1 MASSATP
8 SGAEPV
14 GTLSASGSFTGKIR
28 HIKIASAYNTSVF
41 YGDFVKLVAAG
52 TVEKA
57 AVTTAVVAGTVG
69 IFVGCAYTDPNTK
82 QKTFSQYWPA
92 DTVASDAVA
101 YVVDDPK
108 LVFQM
113 QGDGSIAQTG
123 LGNNVQAISTAGST
137 DIGRSRNAL
146 DASTI
151 ATTNTFPL
159 RIVDFVDGPDSA
171 VGDSFTDC
179 IVTWLPGSHAYDTA
193 LGV

>member
-146 DASTI
+146 DASSI

>member
-28 HIKIASAYNTSVF
+28 HIKIASAYDTSVF

-69 IFVGCAYTDPNTK
+69 IFVGRAYTDPNTT

>member
-1 MASSATP
+1 MATSATP
-8 SGAEPV
+8 MGAEPV
-14 GTLSASGSFTGKIR
+14 GTLSASGSFTGKVR
-28 HIKIASAYNTSVF
+28 HIKIANAYDTSIF

-57 AVTTAVVAGTVG
+57 AVTTAAVAGTVG
-69 IFVGCAYTDPNTK
+69 IFVGCAYTDPNTN
-82 QKTFSQYWPA
+82 QKTFSQYFPA
-92 DTVASDAVA
+92 DTAADDIVA
-101 YVVDDPK
+101 YVADDPK

-137 DIGRSRNAL
+137 SIGRSKNAL
-146 DASTI
+146 DASSI

-159 RIVDFVDGPDSA
+159 RIVDFVDGPTSS

-179 IVTWLPGSHAYDTA
+179 IVTYLPTSHAYETA

>member
-1 MASSATP
+1 MASTATP
-8 SGAEPV
+8 TGAEPV
-14 GTLSASGSFTGKIR
+14 GTLSASGSFTGKVR
-28 HIKIASAYNTSVF
+28 HIKIASAYNTAVF

-57 AVTTAVVAGTVG
+57 QVTTANVGGTVG
-69 IFVGCAYTDPNTK
+69 VFVGCSYTDPNTN
-82 QKTFSQYWPA
+82 QPTFSQYWPA
-92 DTVASDAVA
+92 NTVASDAVA
-101 YVVDDPK
+101 YVADDPK

-113 QGDGSIAQTG
+113 QGDGTIAQTG
-123 LGNNVQAISTAGST
+123 LGNNVQAIDTAGST
-137 DIGRSRNAL
+137 SIGRSRNAL
-146 DASTI
+146 DASSI